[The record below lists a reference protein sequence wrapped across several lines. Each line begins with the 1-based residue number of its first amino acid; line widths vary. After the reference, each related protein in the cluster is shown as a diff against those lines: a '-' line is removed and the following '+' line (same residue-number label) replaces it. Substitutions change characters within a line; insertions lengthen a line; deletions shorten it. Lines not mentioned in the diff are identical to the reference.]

1 MSKIVFFKEKNNYSF
16 HKK

>member
-1 MSKIVFFKEKNNYSF
+1 MSKIVFFKEKNNYPF